1 MGFKATMQG
10 ASDWLNAQDTGG
22 FVKGPPMTQTALSHA
37 ITIKSQRGLKIGRIQ
52 SWAPNM
58 SRAIDTVFEVQAG
71 NTGEP
76 IERVPQNQTTNSIS
90 VERYELYTA
99 HMGEAFGVLQ
109 PANTTFVDRFN
120 GGSDL
125 ETLIKQVNSF
135 YVREIWRD
143 PFGDIR
149 AYVYVGCWFSSL
161 GHTISATDDR
171 VIKARA
177 TLEFTRRLRLA

>member
-1 MGFKATMQG
+1 MSFQSFIQG

-37 ITIKSQRGLKIGRIQ
+37 ITIKSQRGLRIGRIQ
-52 SWAPNM
+52 AWSPNM
-58 SRAIDTVFEVQAG
+58 SRTVDTVFEVQAA

-76 IERVPQNQTTNSIS
+76 LERVPQIQGTNSIS
-90 VERYELYTA
+90 IDRYELYTA
-99 HMGEAFGVLQ
+99 HMGEAFNVTIQ
-109 PANTTFVDRFN
+109 N
-120 GGSDL
+120 GSDMFSL
-125 ETLIKQVNSF
+125 VQQINPI
-135 YVREIWRD
+135 YVREVWRD
-143 PFGDIR
+143 PFGGMI

-171 VIKARA
+171 IVKARA